1 MSKSTCGVLKRVR
14 FGLLQ
19 MSLNTHLTLFYLT
32 GKSCGPNGE
41 GIEIMVGFDYTISD
55 FAPLF
60 VACFDNVKKAN
71 IYTKY
76 VIPRETAARDSG
88 NERPPW
94 K

>member
-1 MSKSTCGVLKRVR
+1 
-14 FGLLQ
+14 
-19 MSLNTHLTLFYLT
+19 
-32 GKSCGPNGE
+32 
-41 GIEIMVGFDYTISD
+41 MVGFDYTISD